1 MAHVIATEEDVI
13 LLFCEWQMLLPY
25 DVVEDVPLVVCC
37 NKLYWLMLLPG
48 GRWNS
53 HILFFVIIMMADVI
67 AQWQMEW
74 PLQGGNELST
84 GRCYYQVAD
93 GCSWVELF

>member
-1 MAHVIATEEDVI
+1 
-13 LLFCEWQMLLPY
+13 MLWPY
-25 DVVEDVPLVVCC
+25 GVEDVVPL
-37 NKLYWLMLLPG
+37 YSMLQHIILADAIV
-48 GRWNS
+48 RWQMEWPP
-53 HILFFVIIMMADVI
+53 HIIVIIINMLADVI

-74 PLQGGNELST
+74 PLQGGGKLST